1 MTIWLASYPRSGN
14 TCARIALRY
23 LFGMPSRSIYTEH
36 DMEGLGPVI
45 GALPPEMDV
54 EAASECYFLKTHE
67 MPGEDQL
74 PAIYLVRDG
83 RDTLVSYAHYVLSEE
98 RGISPGSDRELFL
111 GTLRELILSRE
122 RFGGWG
128 QHVLAWTRRT
138 APTSVVRIEDLIV
151 RPEQE
156 LRRALAAIGGP
167 QLTHTGVLPPSFEKL
182 HKAVPWFF
190 RSGKVGAWPAH
201 MPPYL
206 QALFWEHHGE
216 AMGALGYGQ
225 TVSATRNQTET

>member
-23 LFGMPSRSIYTEH
+23 LFGIPSRSIYPEH

-45 GALPPEMDV
+45 GELPPEMDV
-54 EAASECYFLKTHE
+54 EPASECCFLKTHE
-67 MPGEDQL
+67 MPGEDHW

-111 GTLRELILSRE
+111 RTLQELILSRE

-128 QHVLAWTRRT
+128 QHILAWTQRT
-138 APTSVVRIEDLIV
+138 APNCVVRFEDLIAG
-151 RPEQE
+151 PEKE
-156 LRRALAAIGGP
+156 LRRALAAIGGL
-167 QLTHTGVLPPSFEKL
+167 QLTQTGVSLPSFEKL
-182 HKAVPWFF
+182 HQAVPWFF
-190 RSGKVGAWPAH
+190 RSGKVGAWPAQ

-216 AMGALGYGQ
+216 AMEALGYGR
-225 TVSATRNQTET
+225 TASATRNPIET